1 MGDPRTSCGGVPSV
15 DRRRCEERHLRLR
28 AAGDQD
34 GQDAP
39 SKRKRGRLN
48 QVGNAIHRAKI
59 LRETRRERELE
70 PQLMLSAQR
79 SQTCQGGAI
88 TGITATVDRGFDLQN
103 CKALLALLGLK
114 SHSLGG

>member
-1 MGDPRTSCGGVPSV
+1 MGAPRTSCGGVPSV

-39 SKRKRGRLN
+39 SRGKRGQRN
-48 QVGNAIHRAKI
+48 QVSNAIYIDAKI

-79 SQTCQGGAI
+79 SQTWQDGAI
-88 TGITATVDRGFDLQN
+88 TGITATMDRGFDL
-103 CKALLALLGLK
+103 
-114 SHSLGG
+114 

>member
-1 MGDPRTSCGGVPSV
+1 MPYID
-15 DRRRCEERHLRLR
+15 
-28 AAGDQD
+28 
-34 GQDAP
+34 
-39 SKRKRGRLN
+39 
-48 QVGNAIHRAKI
+48 AKI

-79 SQTCQGGAI
+79 SQTWQDGAI
-88 TGITATVDRGFDLQN
+88 TGISHSIRAGINATMDRGFDLQK